1 MKHKLIL
8 ASSSPRRQQLLHQ
21 VQIPFTIR
29 TNNVDESIVT
39 EIDPIEKVKQLAIL
53 KGDSIQSNAD
63 EIILAADTVVSFQGK
78 IFGKPKDRMDA
89 RSMLQQLSGN
99 THEVYTGVYIKGAKE
114 NTVFVEKTEVT
125 FWELTEE
132 EIEHYI
138 QLDDP
143 YDKAGAYGIQSAG
156 AILVKHIF
164 GDYYNVVGLPLAK
177 VVRSLKP
184 FHIYPF

>member
-1 MKHKLIL
+1 MERKLIL

-29 TNNVDESIVT
+29 TNDVDESIVQ
-39 EIDPIEKVKQLAIL
+39 EMDPIEKVKQLAIL
-53 KGDSIQSNAD
+53 KGNSIQKNVH
-63 EIILAADTVVSFQGK
+63 EVILAADTVVSFQGK
-78 IFGKPKDRMDA
+78 IFEKPKDRMDA
-89 RSMLQQLSGN
+89 RSMLTQLSGN
-99 THEVYTGVYIKGAKE
+99 THEVYTGVYIKGVME
-114 NTVFVEKTEVT
+114 NNLFVEKTEVT

-143 YDKAGAYGIQSAG
+143 YDKAGAYGIQSTG

-177 VVRSLKP
+177 VVRALKT
-184 FHIYPF
+184 FHIYPS

>member
-1 MKHKLIL
+1 MY
-8 ASSSPRRQQLLHQ
+8 
-21 VQIPFTIR
+21 
-29 TNNVDESIVT
+29 
-39 EIDPIEKVKQLAIL
+39 
-53 KGDSIQSNAD
+53 
-63 EIILAADTVVSFQGK
+63 
-78 IFGKPKDRMDA
+78 A
-89 RSMLQQLSGN
+89 RSMLQQLIDN

-164 GDYYNVVGLPLAK
+164 VDYYNFFGLLIAK
-177 VVRSLKP
+177 FVSFFIMLYI
-184 FHIYPF
+184 FLY